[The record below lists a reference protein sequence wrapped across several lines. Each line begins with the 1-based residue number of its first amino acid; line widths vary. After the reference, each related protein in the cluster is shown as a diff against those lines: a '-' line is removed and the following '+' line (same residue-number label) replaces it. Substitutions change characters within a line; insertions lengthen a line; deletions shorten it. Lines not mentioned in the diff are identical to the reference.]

1 LLAGAGVL
9 FWGWQG
15 GNLAVAVPVA
25 LLLHQR
31 HRFDPKGLDAGARAR
46 LRELCRAPGAATA

>member
-1 LLAGAGVL
+1 LLLAGAGVL

-31 HRFDPKGLDAGARAR
+31 HRFDPKGAGCGRTRA
-46 LRELCRAPGAATA
+46 AV